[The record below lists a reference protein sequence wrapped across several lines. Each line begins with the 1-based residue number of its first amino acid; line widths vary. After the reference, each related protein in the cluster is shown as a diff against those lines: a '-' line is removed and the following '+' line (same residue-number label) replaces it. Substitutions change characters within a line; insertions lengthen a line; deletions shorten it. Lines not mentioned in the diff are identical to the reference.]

1 MVSCGEEKW
10 QDTVGANVLG
20 GAILLNN
27 KIIVS
32 GNSRGLLCLDVNTGK
47 ILSHYD
53 RISYCTMIVADNMI
67 YSYEDRT
74 GKVSLLR
81 MNGNN
86 FELVSSFK
94 VTEGAGPRI
103 AHMSLANG
111 LLFIRHGK
119 VLMAYDLKKQS

>member
-1 MVSCGEEKW
+1 
-10 QDTVGANVLG
+10 
-20 GAILLNN
+20 
-27 KIIVS
+27 
-32 GNSRGLLCLDVNTGK
+32 
-47 ILSHYD
+47 
-53 RISYCTMIVADNMI
+53 MIVADNMI